1 MAKDL
6 ELEKSSPESEEAKDK
21 LSKDNEK
28 SIKTEKSGKGEKSA
42 KTDKADKK
50 DKDKKAAAK
59 GKKPKKGPIKY
70 LKDAKSEFKKV
81 VWPTPK
87 ETTRNTIVV
96 IVVCLLAGL
105 FVFGLD
111 SLFGLLNNLLFK

>member
-21 LSKDNEK
+21 VKKSAEK
-28 SIKTEKSGKGEKSA
+28 SK
-42 KTDKADKK
+42 KTDKPSAKNNDKK
-50 DKDKKAAAK
+50 AAK
-59 GKKPKKGPIKY
+59 GKKPKKGLIKY

-87 ETTRNTIVV
+87 DTTRNTVVVV
-96 IVVCLLAGL
+96 IVCVLAGL
-105 FVFGLD
+105 LVFGLD

>member
-21 LSKDNEK
+21 LKKDDEK
-28 SIKTEKSGKGEKSA
+28 SKKAEKDSKGAKGAKS
-42 KTDKADKK
+42 DKADKK
-50 DKDKKAAAK
+50 DKKAAK
-59 GKKPKKGPIKY
+59 GKKKGPIKY

>member
-21 LSKDNEK
+21 LKKDDEK
-28 SIKTEKSGKGEKSA
+28 SKKTDKGGKDSKGA

-50 DKDKKAAAK
+50 DKDKKVAAK

-96 IVVCLLAGL
+96 VVVCLLAGL